1 MSKQLRK
8 TNKPNYSMDMG
19 HEQKFTKNKIQM
31 ANNRIKCQS
40 TLVIKD

>member
-19 HEQKFTKNKIQM
+19 HEQKFTKNKIQI
-31 ANNRIKCQS
+31 ANNRINANPH
-40 TLVIKD
+40 